1 MKIET
6 YKIELSDIHLYAYH
20 GVLLQENVVGAW
32 YTVDLS
38 ATVDNTESIL
48 TDDIASTVNYAEIY
62 DVVCSEMKINSRL
75 LENVAGRILTA
86 LFDRFPT
93 ISAIEIAVTKDTP
106 PLGGDGLGSRVRIKA
121 TR

>member
-6 YKIELSDIHLYAYH
+6 YKIELRDIHLYAYH
-20 GVLLQENVVGAW
+20 GVLPQEAVVGAW
-32 YTVDLS
+32 YTVNLS
-38 ATVDNTESIL
+38 ATVDNSESIL

-75 LENVAGRILTA
+75 LEHVAGRILSA

-106 PLGGDGLGSRVRIKA
+106 PLGGDGLGSCVRIKA